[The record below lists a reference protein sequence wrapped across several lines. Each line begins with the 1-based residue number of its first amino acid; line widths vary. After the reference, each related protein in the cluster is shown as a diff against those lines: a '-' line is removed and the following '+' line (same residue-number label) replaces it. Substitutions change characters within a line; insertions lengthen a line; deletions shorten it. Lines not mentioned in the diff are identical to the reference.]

1 MKTVYKKID
10 GNTTQYYG
18 LLVLLLLG
26 VLIGAYAFLLTYTQ
40 GHHLTGM
47 SNQVPWG
54 LPIIMV
60 IFLIGASAGS
70 LILSSLGAVFGKA
83 EYKPFARV
91 AAYVAAFLLIGAL
104 MVIGLDLGRPERSMY
119 LFKYLNLTSVF
130 AANAFL
136 YNSYIFI
143 CFAYLWAM
151 FEERTKLIKALG
163 VLAVFWAVA
172 VHSGTGTIFGFIFSR
187 ELYHSPLTPP
197 SFLIAALASGTGF
210 MILLLLATFKFTRRE
225 LDGRLMVGLGKL
237 MAMFLLLMLYVITL
251 ENLTRA
257 YSPELRHAMQLLM
270 FTSPFSLV
278 FWGGLVAMGM
288 IIPLAILLYPRTG
301 NSVPWV
307 TLASVMVVLGVLAER
322 YIIVVP
328 GLVLPQSLFPGKE
341 VSSAALDGMI
351 TMYSIRPVEIG
362 VMVGVLSF
370 IGLAYAIG
378 LKVFELL
385 PVEAKLEEPVAVA
398 EAVPEVK
405 EAAVEAKE
413 CECELCGAKFQSM
426 DECCEH
432 AEADH
437 GIAKATCDMAC
448 NEV

>member
-26 VLIGAYAFLLTYTQ
+26 VLTGAYAFLLTYTQ

-60 IFLIGASAGS
+60 IFLIGASAG
-70 LILSSLGAVFGKA
+70 
-83 EYKPFARV
+83 
-91 AAYVAAFLLIGAL
+91 
-104 MVIGLDLGRPERSMY
+104 GLDLGRPERSMY

-362 VMVGVLSF
+362 IIVGVLSF
-370 IGLAYAIG
+370 VGLAYAIG

-405 EAAVEAKE
+405 EEAVEAKE

-432 AEADH
+432 AEAH
-437 GIAKATCDMAC
+437 GLQRSLVFYPVLSGRGIGKTR
-448 NEV
+448 